1 MFRTP
6 ADPARISRLRTVVVM
21 VLAMLALASCSSIPM
36 SGPVATVQ
44 ADSGESQ
51 GTGYTFNPPG
61 PTPGDDPKEI
71 VEGFI
76 QAGTAPQDDYRIARE
91 FLAPDLAGEWQ
102 PVQRTLVYRNVV
114 KTVGSPSETEFVL
127 QVEVDTSINE
137 SGVRTVAEEG
147 ATESLPVELTEVD
160 GEWRISSIPDGTM
173 VSTVD
178 FRTLFSPYNLYFYDP
193 TYTYAV
199 PDVRW
204 FANRQGIT
212 AAIVAAM
219 LEGPAP
225 YLAGAVI
232 SAFPEGSQLVRR
244 AVPIESGAASV
255 DLSAEVLTGTTF
267 LRRQQMQQQLELT
280 LGELNTVSTVRMT
293 VDQRDVDLGTGPDPE
308 FQAAVTD
315 PAVGNVQI
323 GILNEEL
330 VFYEGSR
337 PVEPEGLPSV
347 DQLSPR
353 EPAMSLDQERFAF
366 LTAEHNRMFV
376 IGEDRKAV
384 QAASGR
390 ELTGPSVDPFGWAW
404 TAAGD
409 ASGKVFAVSV
419 EEPDKVVAVGA
430 QWLNERTVTE
440 LQISREGS
448 RALIIAREGESA
460 AVYIAGVVRDRDGRP
475 RGITTPKRLKASVPV
490 DTGVWADED
499 TVIVLKSSVEEA
511 VTAEILHLDGSSLR
525 TAPLQGMVEISAGN
539 GDQDVYAQTNEMLYI
554 RVGNSWAPQRNS
566 PLVID
571 PSFPG

>member
-6 ADPARISRLRTVVVM
+6 ADPARVSGLRAVVVM

-44 ADSGESQ
+44 ADSGEGR

-137 SGVRTVAEEG
+137 LGVRTQAEEG

-160 GEWRISSIPDGTM
+160 GQWRISSVPDGTM

-204 FANRQGIT
+204 FANRQGIS

-244 AVPIESGAASV
+244 AVPIESGAAGV

-280 LGELNTVSTVRMT
+280 LGELNTVSTVQMT
-293 VDQRDVDLGTGPDPE
+293 VDQREVDLGSGPDPE

-347 DQLSPR
+347 ERLSPR

-366 LTAEHNRMFV
+366 LTAQRNRMYV
-376 IGEDRKAV
+376 IGEDRRPV
-384 QAASGR
+384 EAASGR

-404 TAAGD
+404 TAVGD
-409 ASGKVFAVSV
+409 GSGRVSAVSI
-419 EEPDKVVAVGA
+419 EEPDEAVAVSA
-430 QWLNERTVTE
+430 QWLTERTVTE

-448 RALIIAREGESA
+448 RALIITREGESTT
-460 AVYIAGVVRDRDGRP
+460 VYVAGVVRDRDGRP

-490 DTGVWADED
+490 DTGVWANED
-499 TVIVLKSSVEEA
+499 TVIVMQSSAEEA